1 MRTFWTAVAA
11 IAVISSA
18 ACARD
23 SFYPTQ
29 DCNSATNQR
38 DINQCAQDNFES
50 ADRALNDVYH
60 RVMDELPDQGAKDQL
75 RDSERAWISF
85 RDRECSRQVGPREGG
100 GSIWPMNLANCLE
113 EKTAGRIRELRHSVD
128 CPNGP
133 NACAR

>member
-1 MRTFWTAVAA
+1 
-11 IAVISSA
+11 VISSA
-18 ACARD
+18 VSARD

-38 DINQCAQDNFES
+38 DINQCAQANFES

>member
-23 SFYPTQ
+23 MLYPMQ
-29 DCNSATNQR
+29 DCNRANTQL
-38 DINQCAQDNFES
+38 DLDQCAQANFES
-50 ADRALNDVYH
+50 ADRRLNEVYH
-60 RVMDELPDQGAKDQL
+60 AAMDAAGDEGTRKQL

-85 RDRECSRQVGPREGG
+85 RDQECARQVGPREGG

-113 EKTAGRIRELRHSVD
+113 EKTAGRIRELRRD
-128 CPNGP
+128 
-133 NACAR
+133 